1 MGWFVLV
8 ILKFQGKEYTVEP
21 ATLKEMV
28 NKAGVP
34 QSNEIIGGKVGKKIV
49 DLFYAPQDG
58 ETIELLNLE
67 SPEAPDIYRHT
78 MAHIMAQAVQRLYK
92 DAKFAIG
99 PTIENG
105 FYYDIDLPQTLNEED
120 LKRIEKEMKKIIKE
134 NIPLERF
141 EMSPEE
147 AIRFFEEKD
156 QPYKV
161 ELIKDLVNDLNVESV
176 SLYRQRDFT
185 DLCRGPH
192 LPSTGLV
199 KHFKLLSVSG
209 AYWRGDEHNKM
220 LQRIYGTAFY
230 KKEDLEDYLHM
241 LEEAEKRD
249 HRKLGPQLDLFSLH
263 SDVAPGMIFFHPN
276 GTILRRELENYWRQE
291 HRKAGYVEVI
301 TPMVM
306 SETLWRQ
313 SGHWDHYRDNM
324 YFTEKDGQHYAIKPM
339 NCPGHI
345 MIYKSSSHSYRDLP
359 LRMCELGT
367 VHRYERSGVVHGLF
381 RARAFTQDDAH
392 IFCTPEQIESEIVG
406 VVNLIDKT
414 YKLFGFPYKV
424 ELSTKPDDAMG
435 SDEIW
440 ETSTSALKK
449 ALEHLGMDYQINE
462 GDGAFY
468 GPKIDFHVRDSI
480 GRTWQCATIQ
490 LDFLMPER
498 FDLTYTGSDN
508 VEHRPVMIHRVIYGS
523 LERFIGIL
531 IEHYAGAFPTWIAP
545 VQATVLPISDKN
557 VEYAKKVFEKLENA
571 GIRASLDDRSQKIGY
586 KIREAQLKKVPYMLV
601 VGKKEEESETVAV
614 RMRSGTDLGT
624 MKIEDFVEKVK
635 KEISEKSQNSIFEVK

>member
-1 MGWFVLV
+1 LSKLV
-8 ILKFQGKEYTVEP
+8 FNGKEYDVSSGILKDLVEK
-21 ATLKEMV
+21 LNLDSKIV
-28 NKAGVP
+28 
-34 QSNEIIGGKVGKKIV
+34 GGKVGGKIV
-49 DLFYAPQDG
+49 DLFYKLNDG
-58 ETIELLNLE
+58 EKVELFTIDLPHAAEL
-67 SPEAPDIYRHT
+67 YRHT
-78 MAHIMAQAVQRLYK
+78 MAHIMAQAIQRLYK
-92 DAKFAIG
+92 GAKFAIG

-105 FYYDIDLPQTLNEED
+105 FYYDVDLPETLNEDD
-120 LKRIEKEMKKIIKE
+120 LDRIEKEMRNIIEE
-134 NIPLERF
+134 NIPLEHF
-141 EMSPEE
+141 EMKSEE
-147 AIRFFEEKD
+147 AIRYFEENR

-161 ELIKDLVNDLNVESV
+161 ELIRDLNTDVV
-176 SLYRQRDFT
+176 SIYKQKDFT

-192 LPSTGLV
+192 IPSTGMV
-199 KHFKLLSVSG
+199 KNFKLLTVSG

-220 LQRIYGTAFY
+220 LQRVYGTAFY
-230 KKEDLEDYLHM
+230 KKEDLDAYLKM

-249 HRKLGPQLDLFSLH
+249 HRKIGPQLELFSLH
-263 SDVAPGMIFFHPN
+263 PEVAPGMVFFHPK
-276 GTILRRELENYWRQE
+276 GAIIRKELESFWREE
-291 HRKAGYVEVI
+291 HVKAGYVEVI

-306 SETLWRQ
+306 SESLWKR

-324 YFTEKDGQHYAIKPM
+324 YFTEKENQTYAIKPM

-345 MIYKSSSHSYRDLP
+345 MIYKTKSHSYRDLP

-392 IFCTPEQIESEIVG
+392 IFCTQEQIESEIVG

-414 YKLFGFPYKV
+414 YKIFGFPYKV
-424 ELSTKPDDAMG
+424 ELSTKPENAMG

-440 ETSTSALKK
+440 EASTSALKS
-449 ALEHLGMDYQINE
+449 ALERLKMEYQVNE

-498 FDLTYTGSDN
+498 FDLSYTGSDN
-508 VEHRPVMIHRVIYGS
+508 AEHRPVMIHRVIYGS

-545 VQATVLPISDKN
+545 VQAIILPISEKH
-557 VEYAKKVFEKLENA
+557 VEYARKVKKRLENF
-571 GIRASLDDRSQKIGY
+571 GIRTEIDERSQKISY

-601 VGKKEEESETVAV
+601 VGNREMEKDSVSV
-614 RMRSGTDLGT
+614 RMRSGKDLGSIT
-624 MKIEDFVEKVK
+624 VDNF
-635 KEISEKSQNSIFEVK
+635 SEKILEEIRVKRQNSIFEV

>member
-1 MGWFVLV
+1 MSHLIKLIFN
-8 ILKFQGKEYTVEP
+8 GKEYETSSGV
-21 ATLKEMV
+21 LK
-28 NKAGVP
+28 N
-34 QSNEIIGGKVGKKIV
+34 IIRELGIDSKVVGGKIGNKTLV
-49 DLFYAPQDG
+49 DLFYEPNDG
-58 ETIELLNLE
+58 EQIELITID
-67 SPEAPDIYRHT
+67 SPQAMPLYRHT
-78 MAHIMAQAVQRLYK
+78 MAHIMAQAIQRLYK
-92 DAKFAIG
+92 GVKFAIG

-105 FYYDIDLPQTLNEED
+105 FYYDVDLPKTLNEDD
-120 LKRIEKEMKKIIKE
+120 LKLIEKEMNKIIE
-134 NIPLERF
+134 EDISLEHFVMKRD
-141 EMSPEE
+141 E
-147 AIRFFEEKD
+147 AIQYFEEKN

-161 ELIKDLVNDLNVESV
+161 ELIKDLNTETLSI
-176 SLYRQRDFT
+176 YRQGDFT

-192 LPSTGLV
+192 VPSTGLV
-199 KHFKLLSVSG
+199 KNFKLLSVSG

-230 KKEDLEDYLHM
+230 RKEDLGAYLKM

-249 HRKLGPQLDLFSLH
+249 HRKIGPQLDLFSLH
-263 SDVAPGMIFFHPN
+263 PDVAPGMIFFHPK
-276 GTILRRELENYWRQE
+276 GTIIRRELEKFWREE
-291 HRKAGYVEVI
+291 HTKAGYVEVI

-306 SETLWRQ
+306 NETLWRQ

-324 YFTEKDGQHYAIKPM
+324 YFTEKEEQSYAIKPM

-345 MIYKSSSHSYRDLP
+345 MIYKTKSHSYRDLP

-392 IFCTPEQIESEIVG
+392 IFCAQKQIESEIVG
-406 VVNLIDKT
+406 IIDLIDKT

-440 ETSTSALKK
+440 EASTTALKS
-449 ALEHLGMDYQINE
+449 ALEHLGMEYQVNE

-498 FDLTYTGSDN
+498 FDLNYTGSDN
-508 VEHRPVMIHRVIYGS
+508 IEHRPVMIHRVIYGS

-531 IEHYAGAFPTWIAP
+531 IEHYAGAFPAWIAP
-545 VQATVLPISDKN
+545 VQAIVLPISEKH
-557 VEYAKKVFEKLENA
+557 VEYALKIGKQLEDS
-571 GIRASLDDRSQKIGY
+571 GIRVEIDERSQKIGY
-586 KIREAQLKKVPYMLV
+586 KIREAQLKKVPYMLI
-601 VGKKEEESETVAV
+601 VGNREMESDSIAV
-614 RMRSGTDLGT
+614 RMRSGKDLGS
-624 MKIEDFVEKVK
+624 MKVHEFIEK
-635 KEISEKSQNSIFEVK
+635 ISEEIKEKYQKSIFEVK

>member
-1 MGWFVLV
+1 M
-8 ILKFQGKEYTVEP
+8 IE
-21 ATLKEMV
+21 
-28 NKAGVP
+28 KAGISKD
-34 QSNEIIGGKVGKKIV
+34 SNFIGGKIGKKIV
-49 DLFYAPQDG
+49 DLFYMAQDG
-58 ETIELLNLE
+58 EEIDLITLE
-67 SPEAPDIYRHT
+67 SPEAPSIYRHT

-92 DAKFAIG
+92 GAKFAIG

-120 LKRIEKEMKKIIKE
+120 LKRIEKEMKSIIKE

-141 EMSPEE
+141 EMTPQE
-147 AIRFFEEKD
+147 AINYFKGKD

-161 ELIKDLVNDLNVESV
+161 ELVEDLVKNLNVKSV
-176 SLYRQRDFT
+176 SLYRQKDFT

-199 KHFKLLSVSG
+199 KNFKLLSVSG

-230 KKEDLEDYLHM
+230 RKSDLDEYLHM

-263 SDVAPGMIFFHPN
+263 SDVAPGMVFFHPN
-276 GTILRRELENYWRQE
+276 GTIVRRELENYWRQE

-306 SETLWRQ
+306 SESLWRQ

-324 YFTEKDGQHYAIKPM
+324 YFTEKEEQHFAIKPM

-345 MIYKSSSHSYRDLP
+345 IIYKSSSHSYRDLP

-392 IFCTPEQIESEIVG
+392 IFCTPEQIEDEIVG

-449 ALEHLGMDYQINE
+449 ALEDLNMDYQINE

-508 VEHRPVMIHRVIYGS
+508 AEHRPVMIHRVIYGS

-545 VQATVLPISDKN
+545 VQAIVLPISDKN
-557 VEYAKKVFEKLENA
+557 VSYAKKIHESLENA
-571 GIRASLDDRSQKIGY
+571 GIRSFLDDRSQKIGY

-601 VGKKEEESETVAV
+601 VGRKEEESNTVAV
-614 RMRSGTDLGT
+614 RLRSGSDLGAIDI
-624 MKIEDFVEKVK
+624 KEFIEKVK
-635 KEISEKSQNSIFEVK
+635 TEISSKSQNSIFEVK

>member
-1 MGWFVLV
+1 MVKLT
-8 ILKFQGKEYTVEP
+8 LKGKEFEAQPGKLQDILNSLGNIGNNFKIVGARLP
-21 ATLKEMV
+21 
-28 NKAGVP
+28 NKAL
-34 QSNEIIGGKVGKKIV
+34 I
-49 DLFYAPQDG
+49 DLFHMIDEG
-58 ETIELLNLE
+58 EKIELITIDDPRAAE
-67 SPEAPDIYRHT
+67 IYRHT

-92 DAKFAIG
+92 KAKFAIG

-105 FYYDIDLPQTLNEED
+105 FYYDIDLDTTLNEND
-120 LKRIEKEMKKIIKE
+120 LKRIEKEMKKIIEEK
-134 NIPLERF
+134 IPLERF
-141 EMSPEE
+141 EMSSDD
-147 AIRFFEEKD
+147 AIRYFEERN

-161 ELIKDLVNDLNVESV
+161 ELIKDLDVDVV
-176 SLYRQRDFT
+176 SLYKQGDFT

-192 LPSTGLV
+192 LPSTGFV

-230 KKEDLEDYLHM
+230 KKEDLDAYLKM
-241 LEEAEKRD
+241 LVEAEKRD

-276 GTILRRELENYWRQE
+276 GTTVRRELENYWREE
-291 HRKAGYVEVI
+291 HAKAGYVEVV

-306 SETLWRQ
+306 NESLWRQ

-324 YFTEKDGQHYAIKPM
+324 YFTEKDGQTYAIKPM

-345 MIYKSSSHSYRDLP
+345 MIYKTKSHSYRDLP

-406 VVNLIDKT
+406 VVNLIDRT

-424 ELSTKPDDAMG
+424 ELSTKPDNAMG
-435 SDEIW
+435 SNEIW
-440 ETSTSALKK
+440 ETSTSALKA
-449 ALEHLGMDYQINE
+449 ALEHLGMEYQINE

-498 FDLTYTGSDN
+498 FDLSYTGSDN
-508 VEHRPVMIHRVIYGS
+508 KDHKPVMIHRVIYGS

-545 VQATVLPISDKN
+545 IQVRVLPISDKH
-557 VEYAKKVFEKLENA
+557 VDYAHHVMERLQKSR
-571 GIRASLDDRSQKIGY
+571 IRVDMDDRSQKINY
-586 KIREAQLKKVPYMLV
+586 KIREAQIQKIPYMLII
-601 VGKKEEESETVAV
+601 GNRETEADSVSV
-614 RMRSGTDLGT
+614 RMRSGTDLGAIKVEEF
-624 MKIEDFVEKVK
+624 MRKVSKEIVEKSSK
-635 KEISEKSQNSIFEVK
+635 SIFAEGE

>member
-1 MGWFVLV
+1 MV
-8 ILKFQGKEYTVEP
+8 ILKFDGEEKECEP
-21 ATLKEMV
+21 AQLKEMIE
-28 NKAGVP
+28 KAGISKD
-34 QSNEIIGGKVGKKIV
+34 SNFIGGKIGKKIV
-49 DLFYAPQDG
+49 DLFYMAQDG
-58 ETIELLNLE
+58 EEIDLITLE
-67 SPEAPDIYRHT
+67 SPEAPSIYRHT

-92 DAKFAIG
+92 GAKFAIG

-120 LKRIEKEMKKIIKE
+120 LKRIEKEMKSIIKE

-141 EMSPEE
+141 EMTPQE
-147 AIRFFEEKD
+147 AINYFKGKD

-161 ELIKDLVNDLNVESV
+161 ELVEDLVKNLNVKSV
-176 SLYRQRDFT
+176 SLYRQKDFT

-199 KHFKLLSVSG
+199 KNFKLLSVSG

-230 KKEDLEDYLHM
+230 RKSDLDEYLHM

-263 SDVAPGMIFFHPN
+263 SDVAPGMVFFHPN
-276 GTILRRELENYWRQE
+276 GTIVRRELENYWRQE

-306 SETLWRQ
+306 SESLWRQ

-324 YFTEKDGQHYAIKPM
+324 YFTEKEEQHFAIKPM

-345 MIYKSSSHSYRDLP
+345 IIYKSSSHSYRDLP

-392 IFCTPEQIESEIVG
+392 IFCTPEQIEDEIVG

-449 ALEHLGMDYQINE
+449 ALEDLNMDYQINE

-508 VEHRPVMIHRVIYGS
+508 AEHRPVMIHRVIYGS

-545 VQATVLPISDKN
+545 VQAIVLPISDKN
-557 VEYAKKVFEKLENA
+557 VSYAKKIHESLENA
-571 GIRASLDDRSQKIGY
+571 GIRSFLDDRSQKIGY

-601 VGKKEEESETVAV
+601 VGRKEEESNTVAV
-614 RMRSGTDLGT
+614 RLRSGSDLGAIDI
-624 MKIEDFVEKVK
+624 KEFIEKVK
-635 KEISEKSQNSIFEVK
+635 TEISSKSQNSIFEVK

>member
-1 MGWFVLV
+1 MNRLGKLV
-8 ILKFQGKEYTVEP
+8 FNGREYDVSIGMLKDLVEE
-21 ATLKEMV
+21 LNLDSKIV
-28 NKAGVP
+28 
-34 QSNEIIGGKVGKKIV
+34 GGKVEGKIV
-49 DLFYAPQDG
+49 DLFYKLNDG
-58 ETIELLNLE
+58 EKVELFTIDLPHAAEL
-67 SPEAPDIYRHT
+67 YRHT
-78 MAHIMAQAVQRLYK
+78 MSHIMAQAIQRLYK
-92 DAKFAIG
+92 GAKFAIG

-105 FYYDIDLPQTLNEED
+105 FYYDVELPETLNKDD
-120 LKRIEKEMKKIIKE
+120 LDRIEKEMRNIIEE
-134 NIPLERF
+134 NIPLEHF
-141 EMSPEE
+141 EMKSEE
-147 AIRFFEEKD
+147 AIRYFEENQ

-161 ELIKDLVNDLNVESV
+161 ELIRDLNTDVV
-176 SLYRQRDFT
+176 SIYRQKDFT

-192 LPSTGLV
+192 VPSTGMV
-199 KHFKLLSVSG
+199 KNFKLLTVSG

-220 LQRIYGTAFY
+220 LQRVYGTAFY
-230 KKEDLEDYLHM
+230 KKEDLDAYLEM

-249 HRKLGPQLDLFSLH
+249 HRKIGPQLELFSLH
-263 SDVAPGMIFFHPN
+263 PEVAPGMVFFHPK
-276 GTILRRELENYWRQE
+276 GAVIRKELENFWREE
-291 HRKAGYVEVI
+291 HVKAGYVEVI

-306 SETLWRQ
+306 SESLWKR

-324 YFTEKDGQHYAIKPM
+324 YFTEKENQTYAIKPM

-345 MIYKSSSHSYRDLP
+345 IIYKTKSHSYRDLP

-392 IFCTPEQIESEIVG
+392 IFCTQKQIESEIVG

-414 YKLFGFPYKV
+414 YKIFGFPYKV
-424 ELSTKPDDAMG
+424 ELSTKPENAMG

-440 ETSTSALKK
+440 EVSTSALKS
-449 ALEHLGMDYQINE
+449 ALERLEMEYQVNE

-498 FDLTYTGSDN
+498 FELSYTGSDN
-508 VEHRPVMIHRVIYGS
+508 TEHRPVMIHRVIYGS

-545 VQATVLPISDKN
+545 VQAIILPISEKH
-557 VEYAKKVFEKLENA
+557 VEYARKVKKRLENF
-571 GIRASLDDRSQKIGY
+571 GIRTEIDERSQKISY

-601 VGKKEEESETVAV
+601 VGSREMEKDSVAV
-614 RMRSGTDLGT
+614 RMRSGKDLGNIT
-624 MKIEDFVEKVK
+624 VDNF
-635 KEISEKSQNSIFEVK
+635 SEKILEEIRVKRQNSIFEV

>member
-1 MGWFVLV
+1 MVT
-8 ILKFQGKEYTVEP
+8 LKFNGKEYHVDEGE
-21 ATLKEMV
+21 LKRRIFGIEELKDSKIV
-28 NKAGVP
+28 GA
-34 QSNEIIGGKVGKKIV
+34 KVGKRIV
-49 DLFYAPQDG
+49 DLFYEAKEG
-58 ETIELLNLE
+58 EELELISLE
-67 SPEAPDIYRHT
+67 SKEAEDIYRHT
-78 MAHIMAQAVQRLYK
+78 MAHIMAQAVQRLYEGV
-92 DAKFAIG
+92 KFAIG

-105 FYYDIDLPQTLNEED
+105 FYYDMDLERTLNEED
-120 LKRIEKEMKKIIKE
+120 LKRIEKEMRKIVDE
-134 NIPLERF
+134 DIPLERF
-141 EMSPEE
+141 EMSAKE
-147 AIRFFEEKD
+147 AIEYFKKAD

-161 ELIKDLVNDLNVESV
+161 ELIEDLVNNEGVETV
-176 SLYRQRDFT
+176 SLYKQKDFT

-230 KKEDLEDYLHM
+230 KKEELDAYLHM

-249 HRKLGPQLDLFSLH
+249 HRKLGPQLDIFSIH
-263 SDVAPGMIFFHPN
+263 PDVAPGMIFFHPN
-276 GTILRRELENYWRQE
+276 GTILRRELENYWREE
-291 HRKAGYVEVI
+291 HKKAGYVEVI

-306 SETLWRQ
+306 NEKLWKQ

-324 YFTEKDGQHYAIKPM
+324 YFTEKDGQHYAVKPM

-345 MIYKSSSHSYRDLP
+345 MIYKSSAHSYRELP

-392 IFCTPEQIESEIVG
+392 IFCTPEQIESEIIG
-406 VVNLIDKT
+406 VTNLIDKT

-440 ETSTSALKK
+440 EVSTSALKK
-449 ALEHLGMDYQINE
+449 ALEHLGMEYQINE

-498 FDLTYTGSDN
+498 FDLTYTASDN
-508 VEHRPVMIHRVIYGS
+508 SEQRPVMIHRVIYGS

-531 IEHYAGAFPTWIAP
+531 IEHYAGAFPAWIAP
-545 VQATVLPISDKN
+545 VQAVVLPISDKN
-557 VEYAKKVFEKLENA
+557 TDYARKVHERLLEE
-571 GIRASLDDRSQKIGY
+571 GLRSSLDDRSQKIGY
-586 KIREAQLKKVPYMLV
+586 KIREAQLKKIPYMLV
-601 VGKKEEESETVAV
+601 VGKREEEAEKVAV
-614 RMRSGTDLGT
+614 RMRNGTDLGAI
-624 MKIEDFVEKVK
+624 KVEEFLEKVK
-635 KEISEKSQNSIFEVK
+635 AEIREKSQKSFFEVE